1 MTRFRDELKVIPAV
15 AWVIALAV
23 YACMS
28 LLLFTVGIPRDPNL
42 RDWPT
47 WCAAL
52 FSFGIS
58 ILPTVFVL
66 LVGYVNGDA
75 GRRGMRRA
83 LWTVIALFV
92 PNGIGIILY
101 FFLRE
106 PLLSPCPKCAT
117 LVRANFA
124 FCPNCGTQLRTACP
138 NCRRP
143 IEPGWKS
150 CAFCGAHLDNTPV
163 MSQQG
168 GSTTR

>member
-23 YACMS
+23 YACFS
-28 LLLFTVGIPRDPNL
+28 LLVFTVLIPNDAKLSR
-42 RDWPT
+42 WPT
-47 WCAAL
+47 AGAAM
-52 FSFGIS
+52 FAFGMPL
-58 ILPTVFVL
+58 ILLALIL
-66 LVGYVNGDA
+66 LAGYVNGDA
-75 GRRGMRRA
+75 KRRGMNRV
-83 LWTVIALFV
+83 LWTLIALFV

-106 PLLSPCPKCAT
+106 PLLAPCSKCAT

-124 FCPNCGTQLRTACP
+124 FCPNCGAQLRTACP

-143 IEPGWKS
+143 VEPGWKS
-150 CAFCGAHLDNTPV
+150 CAFCGSHLDNAPV

-168 GSTTR
+168 GSIPR